1 MKKILPYLFLSVTL
15 FSYSQQKLWK
25 GYFSYNEIT
34 DVCISPSKVYA
45 STKNAG
51 FHKDVASNILTTF
64 TSINDVKPDE
74 ITAIFQTSNNHTLI
88 GNKNGLI
95 IIVKPDGSTLDKV
108 DIIIEVP
115 VPANSKKINDF
126 YEFNG
131 KVYVSTQY
139 GISVIKLSNFEIE
152 DNFYIGTPSQLYIDV
167 LQTTVF
173 NGEIFATTRTNG
185 IKKATLSNPFLYD
198 YSQWSVFNSGNWMS
212 LVTFNN
218 QLVGMNSDGYSY
230 KFLGNSP
237 QQFSPQFG
245 LGLKLRTDNTYLTI
259 SYAGKIAVYNQSFS
273 LVSSV
278 NQIPNFPDTFT
289 CAITKNDKLYIGTKK
304 SGFFET
310 TVVNPMVFTNMSPN
324 GPIEDYAFKVTKTT
338 NDLWLT
344 HGSYDRTYNPD
355 YKLQG
360 ISIFNKNSG
369 WSTIP
374 TTEVQGVVSL
384 AAVAQNPRNL
394 SEVFVASGHS
404 GMLKFTN
411 KANAVLFNQTN
422 FLESLVDTA
431 DPNYISVRIN
441 GMKYDKEGNLW
452 LTNARVNN
460 GIKVLKNNNTWQSY
474 NLNNIIQGPDWLHY
488 GNIDIDKNG
497 TKWVATY
504 AGGVIGFNEK
514 FNNKYI
520 IINEENGNLPN
531 NDVRC
536 VAVDNKNQL
545 WIGTFKGL
553 RILNSVDRFISES
566 SLSTTN
572 IVIQEGDL
580 AQELFYQQVIQDIKV
595 DGSNNKWVAIADA
608 GVFQV
613 SQNGQITLRRFT
625 KENSPLPSN
634 NVLDIDIDEVT
645 GEVFFATDKGLVSY
659 LGSSTKGSEDLADVY
674 VYPNPVRPGYSGT
687 VKIAGLMDKVNLKIT
702 DIEGNLVFE
711 TTSSGGTVEWD
722 TTAFGKYKVASGVY
736 MVFVTSSDAAETTVK
751 KIMVVR

>member
-1 MKKILPYLFLSVTL
+1 MKKILSYLFLGFTL

-34 DVCISPSKVYA
+34 DVCNSDSKVFS
-45 STKNAG
+45 STKNSV
-51 FHKDVASNILTTF
+51 FNKDISSNILTTL
-64 TSINDVKPDE
+64 TSVNDVKPDE

-95 IIVKPDGSTLDKV
+95 ILVKPDGTTLNKA
-108 DIIIEVP
+108 DIITDVP

-126 YEFNG
+126 YEYNG
-131 KVYVSTQY
+131 KVYVSTKY

-152 DNFYIGTPSQLYIDV
+152 SNFYIGSAGEFIDV

-173 NGEIFATTRTNG
+173 NGEIFAVTRTQG
-185 IKKATLSNPFLYD
+185 IKKALLTNPFLYD
-198 YSQWSVFNSGNWMS
+198 FSQWTVFNAGFWLSI
-212 LVTFNN
+212 VTFNN
-218 QLVGMNSDGYSY
+218 QLVAMNTDGYTY
-230 KFLGNSP
+230 KFLGNAA
-237 QQFSPQFG
+237 QQFSNQVG
-245 LGLKLRTDNTYLTI
+245 TGLKLRTDATYLTI
-259 SYAGKIAVYNQSFS
+259 SNQWQILVYNQNFS
-273 LVSSV
+273 LVSIV
-278 NQIPNFPDTFT
+278 YQIPNFPDYFT
-289 CAITKNDKLYIGTKK
+289 CAITKNDKLYIGTAK
-304 SGFFET
+304 SGLFET
-310 TVVNPMVFTNMSPN
+310 TVVNPTVFTNISPN

-344 HGSYDRTYNPD
+344 HGGYDRTYSPD

-360 ISIFNKNSG
+360 ISIYNKNNG
-369 WSTIP
+369 WNKIP
-374 TTEVQGVVSL
+374 STEVQGAVSL
-384 AAVAQNPRNL
+384 ATIVENPRNL
-394 SEVFVASGHS
+394 TEVFVASGHS

-411 KANAVLFNQTN
+411 KANAFLYNQTN
-422 FLESLVDTA
+422 FLESVSLA
-431 DPNYISVRIN
+431 PPNQNYISVRIN
-441 GMKYDKEGNLW
+441 GMKYDKDGNLW
-452 LTNARVNN
+452 ITNALVNN
-460 GIKVLKNNNTWQSY
+460 GIKVLKTNNTWQSY
-474 NLNNIIQGPDWLHY
+474 NLNNIVQNPEWLHY

-497 TKWVATY
+497 TKWIASY
-504 AGGVIGFNEK
+504 AGGVIAFNEK
-514 FNNKYI
+514 YNKYI
-520 IINEENGNLPN
+520 IVNEENGNLPN

-553 RILNSVDRFISES
+553 RILNNVDRFISENE
-566 SLSTTN
+566 LSTTN

-613 SQNGQITLRRFT
+613 SPNGQTTIRRFT

-634 NVLDIDIDEVT
+634 NVLDIEIDEVS

-659 LGSSTKGSEDLADVY
+659 LGSSTKGSESLENVY
-674 VYPNPVRPGYSGT
+674 AYPNPVRPGYSGT
-687 VKIAGLMDKVNLKIT
+687 VKISGLMDKVNLKIT

-711 TTSSGGTVEWD
+711 TTSAGGTVEWD

-736 MVFVTSSDAAETTVK
+736 MVFVTSSDATETTVK